1 MIIRHCC
8 AISQIVVLFFRKTNV
23 TLCCEIFESDAPPI
37 PKSTQEVGQALTSGK
52 MVDKLGKNPEF
63 LKIQGRRTATSEMTL
78 CYLCNTEVR
87 STATCKIKFLIF
99 CARSVISSGTMEGTD
114 APVRTPRRGKKQ
126 VIFCIFLFFFFL
138 RKEKL
143 EAMSQPAFAFC
154 QCGDKLRL
162 WPAM

>member
-1 MIIRHCC
+1 M
-8 AISQIVVLFFRKTNV
+8 
-23 TLCCEIFESDAPPI
+23 FESDDPPT
-37 PKSTQEVGQALTSGK
+37 PKSTQEVGQALISGR
-52 MVDKLGKNPEF
+52 MVDKVGKNPEF
-63 LKIQGRRTATSEMTL
+63 LKIQGRRPTASGMTL

-87 STATCKIKFLIF
+87 LTATCKIKFLIF
-99 CARSVISSGTMEGTD
+99 FARSVISSGTMEGTD